1 MWHILN
7 LGSKMTFDKKKKK
20 YIIEKVKVE
29 ILVLNLNVFF
39 FFWKFLCKVMTWDYR
54 ICGVVLL
61 LALFAVTNSK
71 TIDMDFLW
79 IFKLRPNWT
88 VVYP

>member
-20 YIIEKVKVE
+20 YIIEKIKVE

-39 FFWKFLCKVMTWDYR
+39 FLKVPLQGDDL
-54 ICGVVLL
+54 GL
-61 LALFAVTNSK
+61 
-71 TIDMDFLW
+71 
-79 IFKLRPNWT
+79 
-88 VVYP
+88 

>member
-20 YIIEKVKVE
+20 YIIEKIKVE

-39 FFWKFLCKVMTWDYR
+39 FFLKVPLQGDDL
-54 ICGVVLL
+54 GL
-61 LALFAVTNSK
+61 
-71 TIDMDFLW
+71 
-79 IFKLRPNWT
+79 
-88 VVYP
+88 